1 MKNTLTKMLALILAL
16 FTLVSAFV
24 ACNGTEGET
33 ETEEE
38 TYDGT
43 TDFDYISK
51 DLSDYITLSPD
62 AYKNNKVTL
71 GTEFIVTDK
80 DVQEHIDEERFEN
93 KVKANGGAQVTDQP
107 IKLGDSAFIYYTGYL
122 NGEKFEGGSN
132 ASDKYSYELS
142 IGSGSFIPGFEEGL
156 IGVIPNKTSKE
167 NPHSINL
174 TFPEDYG
181 SADLAGKAVVFEV
194 WVEYTIQYTVPE
206 FTDDYVKNTLK
217 FDGTAEEYRATV
229 KKGLQ
234 KAATTDA
241 EIEAVAAM
249 VSKLMEEATIHKYPE
264 QSVAYWYG
272 KYVEQYQYYMQM
284 YAMYGYSFK
293 SLDEFVPLYL
303 SLKEGE
309 DWKEKTT
316 ELAKEMVKSSLVY
329 HAIAKQQNFSVTDEE
344 FAARAKEL
352 AEYYSTE
359 QKTYTADEIIKEIGE
374 GQIRQNILFD
384 EVENFLLDNCTIEYK
399 DK

>member
-1 MKNTLTKMLALILAL
+1 MKNTLTKIFALILAL
-16 FTLVSAFV
+16 LTFVSVFS
-24 ACNGTEGET
+24 ACNNEEPEDET
-33 ETEEE
+33 EAE

-43 TDFDYISK
+43 TDFDYISE
-51 DLSDYITLSPD
+51 DLSEYVTLSPD

-71 GTEFIVTDK
+71 GTEFLITDEI
-80 DVQEHIDEERFEN
+80 VQEQIDKERFDN
-93 KVKANGGAQVTDQP
+93 KVKANGGAPVTDQP

-122 NGEKFEGGSN
+122 DGKTFEGGSN
-132 ASDKYSYELS
+132 ASDKYSHELS
-142 IGSGSFIPGFEEGL
+142 IGSNSFIPGFEEGL
-156 IGVIPNKTSKE
+156 IGVIPGQTSAD
-167 NPHSINL
+167 NPVSLNL
-174 TFPEDYG
+174 KFPADYG
-181 SADLAGKAVVFEV
+181 SADLAGKDVVFKV
-194 WVEYTIQYTVPE
+194 WVEYTIQYTIPE
-206 FTDDYVKNTLK
+206 FNDDYVKTVLK
-217 FDGTAEEYRATV
+217 YDGTAEEYRANA
-229 KKGLQ
+229 KKALQ
-234 KAATTDA
+234 EIATANA
-241 EIEAVAAM
+241 EAEAVAAV
-249 VSKLMEEATIHKYPE
+249 VSKLMGEATIHKYPE

-272 KYVEQYQYYMQM
+272 KYVEQYEYYMQM

-303 SLKEGE
+303 NLKEGE

-344 FAARAKEL
+344 FAERAKEL

-359 QKTYTADEIIKEIGE
+359 QKTYTVEEIIKEIGE

-384 EVENFLLDNCTIEYK
+384 EVEKFLLDNCTIEYK